1 MYVNIYIKI
10 FSHVFINFNH
20 NLFFSGF
27 FIDDDLLYEDIL
39 GPPEE
44 EMPLEDFYESDNC
57 SDCSWGSEEWD
68 TYDSE
73 QEEMVHSYVE
83 AEAAHSPKGAVERGG
98 NGGINVGSS
107 HRRSM
112 VSAYSMEKAPQREE
126 AKVGCFW
133 HASTALYCTSNCFQ

>member
-1 MYVNIYIKI
+1 M
-10 FSHVFINFNH
+10 
-20 NLFFSGF
+20 
-27 FIDDDLLYEDIL
+27 

-44 EMPLEDFYESDNC
+44 EIPVEDYYESDNC

-83 AEAAHSPKGAVERGG
+83 ATDHSPKGAVERGG
-98 NGGINVGSS
+98 GGGGGNGGGVGGNHVGSS

-112 VSAYSMEKAPQREE
+112 VSTYSMEKAPQREE
-126 AKVGCFW
+126 AKVSWILVYFF
-133 HASTALYCTSNCFQ
+133 LLKLN